1 MDSTGCIQTIF
12 EKNLQRTIIIVL
24 SSWGEEVAIDAKF
37 DAFVHG
43 SVVKDIERG
52 QLSGISTDFWQNDT
66 SVANNSW
73 GYTEGNIY
81 KKPESIIQ
89 DLVDVVSKNGAFL
102 LNIGPKADGTI
113 PEEDTNILQE
123 IGKWMQKKW

>member
-1 MDSTGCIQTIF
+1 M
-12 EKNLQRTIIIVL
+12 
-24 SSWGEEVAIDAKF
+24 
-37 DAFVHG
+37 HG

-113 PEEDTNILQE
+113 PEEDTKYFTGNRE
-123 IGKWMQKKW
+123 MDEKKW